1 MSRQPKTGLVKA
13 PVSDIERDWL
23 EKFRATPVY
32 ETNLTPTGSIAKE
45 VRRDV
50 EDTREARIKHITKRL
65 DAQKTRA
72 RDGFNRSR

>member
-1 MSRQPKTGLVKA
+1 MSDL
-13 PVSDIERDWL
+13 EREWL
-23 EKFRATPVY
+23 EQFRATPAY
-32 ETNLTPTGSIAKE
+32 ETHLTPTGSIAKE

-50 EDTREARIKHITKRL
+50 EDIREARIKHITKRL

>member
-1 MSRQPKTGLVKA
+1 MSKHPNNGHAKA
-13 PVSDIERDWL
+13 PVSERERDWL

-32 ETNLTPTGSIAKE
+32 ETHLTPTGSIAKE

-50 EDTREARIKHITKRL
+50 EETREARIKFISKRL